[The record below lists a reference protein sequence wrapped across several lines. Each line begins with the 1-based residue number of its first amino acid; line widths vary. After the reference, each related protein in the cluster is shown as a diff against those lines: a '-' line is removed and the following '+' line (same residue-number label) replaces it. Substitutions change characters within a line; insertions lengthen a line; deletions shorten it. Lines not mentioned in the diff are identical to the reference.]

1 MGKFLKISSMRS
13 NLLVSDDAAEEAIVL
28 PNSEEVSKL
37 TPTGFYTASRL
48 TAQYRF
54 AVRLCYL
61 PDQNSK
67 PYGYLV

>member
-28 PNSEEVSKL
+28 TQKSKL

-48 TAQYRF
+48 NAQYRF